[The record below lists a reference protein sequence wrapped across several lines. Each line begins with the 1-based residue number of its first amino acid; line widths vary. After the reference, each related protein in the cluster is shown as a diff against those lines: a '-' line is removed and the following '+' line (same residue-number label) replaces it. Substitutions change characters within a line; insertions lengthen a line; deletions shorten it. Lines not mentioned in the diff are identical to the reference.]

1 MGEWTDKA
9 KGKVKETVGVATGDR
24 SLEAEGK
31 ADTAKGKIKGVVE
44 DVKHAIK
51 DAVDDRDAPRR
62 DADPYHR

>member
-31 ADTAKGKIKGVVE
+31 ADTAKGKVKGVVE

-51 DAVDDRDAPRR
+51 DAVDGDNAPRR
-62 DADPYHR
+62 DADPYQR

>member
-9 KGKVKETVGVATGDR
+9 KGKVKETVGAATGDR

-31 ADTAKGKIKGVVE
+31 ADTLKGKIKGVVE

-51 DAVDDRDAPRR
+51 DKRDEREAARR
-62 DADPYHR
+62 DADPHRR

>member
-31 ADTAKGKIKGVVE
+31 ADTLKGNIKGKVE
-44 DVKHAIK
+44 DAKRVIK
-51 DAVDDRDAPRR
+51 DAVDGDNAPRR
-62 DADPYHR
+62 DADLNRP

>member
-31 ADTAKGKIKGVVE
+31 ADTLKGKVE
-44 DVKHAIK
+44 DAKRVIK
-51 DAVDDRDAPRR
+51 DAVDGDNAPRR
-62 DADPYHR
+62 DADLDRP

>member
-31 ADTAKGKIKGVVE
+31 ADTLKGNIKGKVE
-44 DVKHAIK
+44 DAKRVIK
-51 DAVDDRDAPRR
+51 DAVDGDKEPRR
-62 DADPYHR
+62 DADPYQR

>member
-31 ADTAKGKIKGVVE
+31 ADTLKGNIKGKVE
-44 DVKHAIK
+44 DAKRVIK
-51 DAVDDRDAPRR
+51 DAVDGDKEPRR
-62 DADPYHR
+62 DADPHQR